1 MSIPKFLDIIKA
13 ISDENR
19 LRAIMAL
26 RTGELC
32 VCQIVELL
40 QLAHS
45 TVSKHMSILKQA
57 GLVQSRKKGRWVFYR
72 LRDADETSSL
82 AEQALSWACGA
93 VSQDPIIL
101 KDECQ
106 LSEVLRLDPEEL
118 CRSKKKK

>member
-26 RTGELC
+26 RNGELC

-57 GLVQSRKKGRWVFYR
+57 GLVNSRKKGRWVYYR
-72 LRDADETSSL
+72 LRDGNQTSGL
-82 AEQALSWACGA
+82 PEQALSWACAA

-101 KDECQ
+101 KDERQ
-106 LSEVLRLDPEEL
+106 LDEVLRLDAEEL
-118 CRSKKKK
+118 CRSKKGK

>member
-82 AEQALSWACGA
+82 AEQALSWACDA

>member
-1 MSIPKFLDIIKA
+1 MIEFLNIIRA
-13 ISDENR
+13 IGDENR

-57 GLVQSRKKGRWVFYR
+57 GLVAFAQERTVGLLPFTGR
-72 LRDADETSSL
+72 
-82 AEQALSWACGA
+82 
-93 VSQDPIIL
+93 
-101 KDECQ
+101 
-106 LSEVLRLDPEEL
+106 
-118 CRSKKKK
+118 